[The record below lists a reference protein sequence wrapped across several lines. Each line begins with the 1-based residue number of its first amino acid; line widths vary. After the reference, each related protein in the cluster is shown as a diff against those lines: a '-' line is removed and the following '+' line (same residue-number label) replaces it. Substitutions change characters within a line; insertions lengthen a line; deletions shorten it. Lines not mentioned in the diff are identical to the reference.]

1 MRQISTPIAALSLLL
16 FATLAGAEPP
26 PLKVGMST
34 ALSGPSQGL
43 GLGMR
48 AGVEAYFARV
58 NREGGISGRKLEL
71 IALDDQYEPAQT
83 GPNVRRLIDDEH
95 VLAIVG
101 NVGTPTAVVTV
112 PIVNEKH
119 VPLFGAFTGAGVLRK
134 DPPDRYVFNVRAS
147 YANETAEMVRGL
159 LEDRKLDPRDIA
171 FFAQDDAYGDAG
183 YNGALKALAARGF
196 IETAK
201 LPLGRYTR
209 NTLDVEDGLA
219 RVLDPRVH
227 PKAVIMVGTAKPC
240 AKFIRLARKNGLHAI
255 FANVSFVGSAELLK
269 ELGPDADGVVVT
281 QVVPHWSGNLPV
293 LEQYRESGLEPN
305 FVSLEGF
312 LVGRAF
318 SEVLRHM
325 EGDFSSAH
333 FVEAAESGAQFDL
346 GLGGTQALSKARH
359 GFSTSVWPTVIE
371 NGAFRAFES
380 WRDLKVR

>member
-1 MRQISTPIAALSLLL
+1 MRQISTGVAALCLLL
-16 FATLAGAEPP
+16 FASRADAEPP

-48 AGVEAYFARV
+48 AGVEAYFARI

-83 GPNVRRLIDDEH
+83 GPNVRRLIDEEH

-159 LEDRKLDPRDIA
+159 LDDRKLDPRDIA

-183 YNGALKALAARGF
+183 YNGAVKALVAHASKYP
-196 IETAK
+196 T
-201 LPLGRYTR
+201 
-209 NTLDVEDGLA
+209 
-219 RVLDPRVH
+219 
-227 PKAVIMVGTAKPC
+227 PC
-240 AKFIRLARKNGLHAI
+240 
-255 FANVSFVGSAELLK
+255 
-269 ELGPDADGVVVT
+269 P
-281 QVVPHWSGNLPV
+281 
-293 LEQYRESGLEPN
+293 
-305 FVSLEGF
+305 
-312 LVGRAF
+312 
-318 SEVLRHM
+318 
-325 EGDFSSAH
+325 
-333 FVEAAESGAQFDL
+333 SGA
-346 GLGGTQALSKARH
+346 
-359 GFSTSVWPTVIE
+359 
-371 NGAFRAFES
+371 
-380 WRDLKVR
+380 

>member
-1 MRQISTPIAALSLLL
+1 
-16 FATLAGAEPP
+16 
-26 PLKVGMST
+26 MST
-34 ALSGPSQGL
+34 ALTGPAQGL

-48 AGVEAYFARV
+48 AGVDAYFARV
-58 NREGGISGRKLEL
+58 NRQGGIAGRKLEL

-83 GPNVRRLIDDEH
+83 GPNVRRLIDAEH

-159 LEDRKLDPRDIA
+159 LDDRKLDPHDIA

-183 YNGALKALAARGF
+183 YNGALKALAAHGF
-196 IETAK
+196 NEPAK

-240 AKFIRLARKNGLHAI
+240 AKFISLAHKSGLHAI

-269 ELGPDADGVVVT
+269 ELGADAEGVVVT
-281 QVVPHWSGNLPV
+281 QVVPHWSENLPV

-318 SEVLRHM
+318 AEVLGQM
-325 EGDFSSAH
+325 GADLSPEH
-333 FVEAAESGAQFDL
+333 FVEVAESGAQFDL
-346 GLGGTQALSKARH
+346 GLAGTQALSKTRH

-371 NGAFRAFES
+371 GGPFRAFKS
-380 WRDLKVR
+380 WRELKVR